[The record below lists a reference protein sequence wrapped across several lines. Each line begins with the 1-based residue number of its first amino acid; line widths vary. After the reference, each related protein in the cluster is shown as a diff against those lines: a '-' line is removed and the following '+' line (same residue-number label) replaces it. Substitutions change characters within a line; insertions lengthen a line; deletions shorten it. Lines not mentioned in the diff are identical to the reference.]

1 MNIKEFFNQLSI
13 GNGSVITDENRIM
26 INDLAINL
34 YNKPELNSSEIEQL
48 KYIIMS
54 CNILYNRTDMT
65 VLPIEDGFYHFDP
78 ATIYRV
84 A

>member
-54 CNILYNRTDMT
+54 
-65 VLPIEDGFYHFDP
+65 
-78 ATIYRV
+78 
-84 A
+84 